1 MTLRKLFE
9 KQVFIRLT
17 DDQTAFI
24 STAKWLLL
32 TRIRRVSVSERLDM
46 TVLLKR
52 RNRIG
57 LLSRIFL
64 YHGIIGLN
72 EFG

>member
-32 TRIRRVSVSERLDM
+32 TRIRRVSVSEAGHDCTPQATEPDWIALADLPVPRHNRL
-46 TVLLKR
+46 
-52 RNRIG
+52 
-57 LLSRIFL
+57 
-64 YHGIIGLN
+64 
-72 EFG
+72 E